1 MRYGWEKK
9 DKKDKMKK
17 GNEEI
22 KNHRSR
28 KEEAKR

>member
-1 MRYGWEKK
+1 MGGKK
-9 DKKDKMKK
+9 EDKKGKMKK

-28 KEEAKR
+28 KEEGKR